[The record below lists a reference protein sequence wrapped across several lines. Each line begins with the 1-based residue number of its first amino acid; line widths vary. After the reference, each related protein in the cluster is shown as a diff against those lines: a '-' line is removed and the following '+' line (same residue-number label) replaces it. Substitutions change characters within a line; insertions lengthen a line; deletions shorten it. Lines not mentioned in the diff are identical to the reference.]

1 MASIPGKEAVHAE
14 PSIEGK
20 IEAEVTP
27 EAGVLPEVGRPIEQP
42 LKAEDQAPVAP
53 APAPIALPATPS
65 KDEYMVKVERV
76 LEDNLWTVYAGLT
89 PDLRERFRA
98 KGEETAIKIRG
109 LMDKAKV
116 RGGEVLKII
125 RDWLK
130 MIPGVSAFFLEQE
143 AKIKTDKIIL
153 LAEEHKKEQ
162 DGLL

>member
-1 MASIPGKEAVHAE
+1 MAIIPGKEAVHAE

-20 IEAEVTP
+20 VEAESTQETGGKP
-27 EAGVLPEVGRPIEQP
+27 DVGPQLERPTKVE
-42 LKAEDQAPVAP
+42 EQAPAAP
-53 APAPIALPATPS
+53 APTPVALPSAPA

-98 KGEETAIKIRG
+98 KGEETAIKIRS

-125 RDWLK
+125 REWLK

-143 AKIKTDKIIL
+143 AKIKTDKIIQ
-153 LAEEHKKEQ
+153 LAAEHKKEQ